1 MTTLQPLGS
10 TNTSGRDVALKTHP
24 DLAGAVRAALHIAS
38 VCKFYW
44 SGSTGTVSKRRPRFP
59 EVENGRENQQPHP
72 IYPCVGRYM
81 PEKNSDTGAVLN
93 IGWKP
98 QSREMEENET

>member
-10 TNTSGRDVALKTHP
+10 TNTPGRDVALKTHP

-44 SGSTGTVSKRRPRFP
+44 SGSTGTVSKRRP
-59 EVENGRENQQPHP
+59 
-72 IYPCVGRYM
+72 
-81 PEKNSDTGAVLN
+81 
-93 IGWKP
+93 
-98 QSREMEENET
+98 